1 MKAVELKD
9 LSLEEL
15 KKRLA
20 DEQESLANLRFQLAT
35 SQLESPIRVRTV
47 RRDVARLETLIRQRE
62 IAAPAPAVP
71 APVPAPAK
79 PAKKKTEPVSNEVKQ
94 S

>member
-1 MKAVELKD
+1 MKAVELRQ

-35 SQLESPIRVRTV
+35 SQLESPVKVRLV
-47 RRDVARLETLIRQRE
+47 RRDIARLRTMIGEKER
-62 IAAPAPAVP
+62 AAAGEAKAV
-71 APVPAPAK
+71 VVAPAK
-79 PAKKKTEPVSNEVKQ
+79 SQAKTTEQHEVKQ